1 MKNRTFKLENIIVLS
16 IALGMIV
23 TVITMIATH

>member
-16 IALGMIV
+16 LALGMVV

>member
-16 IALGMIV
+16 IALAMVAAVIV
-23 TVITMIATH
+23 MIATH